1 MPNIFLVFFLIF
13 MSNIQSNHYYIYAW
27 YYKNTGE
34 IFYIG
39 KGSRG
44 RWKDVVN
51 HRNQYFK
58 NIISKEKK

>member
-1 MPNIFLVFFLIF
+1 MLGIIKIPVRF
-13 MSNIQSNHYYIYAW
+13 
-27 YYKNTGE
+27 
-34 IFYIG
+34 FYIG

-58 NIISKEKK
+58 NIISKEKNNVDVKNYLKIYMRMKVGN

>member
-1 MPNIFLVFFLIF
+1 

>member
-1 MPNIFLVFFLIF
+1 

-58 NIISKEKK
+58 NINSKEKK